1 MREQDKQHRFII
13 ETCDVSGQLV
23 QLDQTWL
30 AARDR
35 TVYPAKI
42 EHVLGEA
49 FVSAVLLSGMLKMEG
64 KCTLQVRGDGPVHL
78 LVVQVS
84 SDGDCRGLARWS
96 SEPGSSNIASVF
108 GAGATMSI
116 AIESTEYAEPYQGIV
131 PLDGDT
137 LADAIAYYLSNSQQ
151 LQTQLSISVS
161 DGSACGLLL
170 QKLPADKARAADDD
184 GWARATQLAL
194 TVKDEE
200 LTELAPGDL
209 LKRLFF
215 EEEVRLF
222 DANSVRFH
230 CSCSRERTGNMLVGI
245 GEDEVNSIVEE
256 QGEVSITCEFC
267 DEKYR
272 YDAVDIAALFKG
284 VDDDSAEQLLH

>member
-13 ETCDVSGQLV
+13 ESCDVSGQLV

-35 TVYPAKI
+35 TAYPSKI
-42 EHVLGEA
+42 EQVLGEA

-78 LVVQVS
+78 LVVQVN
-84 SDGDCRGLARWS
+84 SDGECRGLARWT
-96 SEPGSSNIASVF
+96 SEPTDAGIDAVF
-108 GAGATMSI
+108 GTSATMSI

-131 PLDGDT
+131 PLEGDT
-137 LADAIAYYLSNSQQ
+137 LADAIGYYLSNSQQ
-151 LQTQLSISVS
+151 LQTQLTIAVNG
-161 DGSACGLLL
+161 DAACGLLL
-170 QKLPADKARAADDD
+170 QKLPTEKNRVMDED
-184 GWARATQLAL
+184 GWVRATQLAL

-200 LTELAPGDL
+200 LTELAPIEL

-222 DANSVRFH
+222 DAQSVRFH
-230 CSCSRERTGNMLVGI
+230 CGCSRERTGNMLVGI
-245 GEDEVNSIVEE
+245 GEDEVNSIIEE

-267 DEKYR
+267 DENYQ

-284 VDDDSAEQLLH
+284 VDDDSSEQLLH